1 MMRFVEI
8 ATGIQVAV
16 SGEENKLYE
25 RIAKA
30 EEGPI
35 RKRDLSE
42 REQYLANQLV
52 NKSMITRR
60 RKNGEIYF
68 RTTQD

>member
-1 MMRFVEI
+1 MRFIEI
-8 ATGIQVAV
+8 AQGIQVAV

-25 RIAKA
+25 RIIKA
-30 EEGPI
+30 EKGPV

-42 REQYLANQLV
+42 RDQYLANQLV
-52 NKSMITRR
+52 NKSMIIRR

-68 RTTQD
+68 RKSQT